1 MPHDHN
7 NHNHG
12 HEHKHEHE
20 HQPERPKS
28 IFARAAKFIGKHK
41 PMAVL
46 GGTALLATTAL
57 ATPLLTT
64 TAGAVTA
71 LAAGLGIMAL
81 ASDMAIHGT
90 EHLGTKL
97 GISPL
102 AMGIFGLG
110 ALHSIPELA
119 VALFSV
125 ASGAA
130 DLALGNLV
138 GANVAHVFLIMGAT
152 AAIAGIAKGKGQ
164 SWKFNTKAMTGA
176 TLALG
181 GLLATGMLTP
191 LTGAGMLAAAGAYLY
206 RNVQIAK
213 QDAKMLGM
221 KPEELIHNHDH
232 GDDEECSHSHG
243 HEHDHDHSHNHEHG
257 HTHDKPKNKWRT
269 IKDVFLAASGMG
281 ALIYSA
287 DIVVDSSIQLA
298 GNIGIGQAAMGAL
311 AVAIGTSLPELTTN
325 INLALKGK
333 TDMAVGNILGCNIYN
348 ILFIGGVLSM
358 ANMEVPPAFSPTTS
372 LGLFNLAALGTSA
385 ALMSSTLLRG
395 KGEVKKWQ
403 GYTALGLYA
412 GYCAA
417 TVAMGG
423 APAPA

>member
-1 MPHDHN
+1 MPHDH
-7 NHNHG
+7 HHT
-12 HEHKHEHE
+12 
-20 HQPERPKS
+20 PPPPPAAPKS
-28 IFARAAKFIGKHK
+28 IFARAAGLIGKHK
-41 PMAVL
+41 PSIVL
-46 GGTALLATTAL
+46 GGTALLATTAI

-64 TAGAVTA
+64 TGGAIAA
-71 LAAGLGIMAL
+71 LAGGLGIMAL

-90 EHLGTKL
+90 EHLGTKF

-119 VALFSV
+119 VAGFSV
-125 ASGAA
+125 WSGAA

-138 GANVAHVFLIMGAT
+138 GANVAHVFLIMGLT
-152 AAIAGIAKGKGQ
+152 AAITGIPRGKGQ

-176 TLALG
+176 TIALG

-191 LTGAGMLAAAGAYLY
+191 LTGAGMLAAAGVYLY

-213 QDAKMLGM
+213 QDAKLLGM

-232 GDDEECSHSHG
+232 GDGEACG
-243 HEHDHDHSHNHEHG
+243 HDHDHDSHEHG
-257 HTHDKPKNKWRT
+257 HESHEHGHSHDKPKNKWGT
-269 IKDVFLAASGMG
+269 LKEAFMAASGMG
-281 ALIYSA
+281 ALIYASHA
-287 DIVVDSSIQLA
+287 VVDSSIQIA
-298 GNIGIGQAAMGAL
+298 GDFGIGQAAIGAL

-325 INLALKGK
+325 INLALKKK

-348 ILFIGGVLSM
+348 ILFIGGVLSL
-358 ANMEVPPAFSPTTS
+358 AGTDVPPAFSPTTP

-385 ALMSSTLLRG
+385 ALLSTTLLRG

-423 APAPA
+423 APSPT